1 MKNKED
7 FESFEIML
15 NELNSLIELN
25 KIRAKT
31 IERLTIENIKLKN
44 DLIKLTTKNK

>member
-25 KIRAKT
+25 KIKNKT
-31 IERLTIENIKLKN
+31 IERLKDENINLKK
-44 DLIKLTTKNK
+44 I